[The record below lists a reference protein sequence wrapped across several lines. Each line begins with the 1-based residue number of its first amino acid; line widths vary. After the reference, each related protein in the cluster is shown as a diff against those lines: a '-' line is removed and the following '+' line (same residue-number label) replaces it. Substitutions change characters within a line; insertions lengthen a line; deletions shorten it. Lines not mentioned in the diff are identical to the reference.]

1 MRVLRI
7 SPAFFLFTLLMN
19 PIAMADE
26 ASADTVTCCN
36 PSNEC
41 HWWCRC
47 PGSSLACPWEP
58 PSHQSSADISK
69 LQSSNEAPAVDVKNP
84 EGPEALMVV
93 RASKCLRDKMT
104 QYLLGNVRSSL
115 KFEVFRF

>member
-26 ASADTVTCCN
+26 ASADTITCCN
-36 PSNEC
+36 PSSEC
-41 HWWCRC
+41 HWYCRC
-47 PGSSLACPWEP
+47 PGSSLDCPWQP
-58 PSHQSSADISK
+58 PDQHSTDMSK
-69 LQSSNEAPAVDVKNP
+69 LKSGHEAPSVDAENT
-84 EGPEALMVV
+84 EGAEGLIVV
-93 RASKCLRDKMT
+93 RASKCLRDKMA

-115 KFEVFRF
+115 KFEVIRF